1 MDHAR
6 SSDRHEVCAGIVHI
20 DRCAASVADSGM
32 VPEDLEIADR
42 SRAARRGDGGSTLG
56 DWSGAEPAGMP
67 TFCRM
72 PAAYI
77 HADRF
82 LECIPDIPPPLAARL
97 LGCARLHRN
106 LSELILVHYRLEEC
120 TEADFM
126 DARSRFALLDAE
138 QLRRVGELAGGIWHA
153 QSLRSIIL
161 GRALA
166 TVLADFE
173 PQLHGLALENVDLS
187 PEPKRPLDPV
197 ALAEAIRRDG
207 MHCLSAF
214 LAGLSAPLRRRVLL
228 KFPNG
233 SPVGAPVSE
242 LHAALGPV
250 IIDRIAARVLLP

>member
-1 MDHAR
+1 MDLVR
-6 SSDRHEVCAGIVHI
+6 SSDRHDAGAGMMRIGRRGADGWVDSGIVT
-20 DRCAASVADSGM
+20 
-32 VPEDLEIADR
+32 EDLGTADQ
-42 SRAARRGDGGSTLG
+42 SRGARGDGGRAWDDLTGTSL
-56 DWSGAEPAGMP
+56 P

-77 HADRF
+77 HADHF
-82 LECIPDIPPPLAARL
+82 PVCIPDVSAPLAARL

-106 LSELILVHYRLEEC
+106 LSELILEHYHLEEC
-120 TEADFM
+120 TEADFK
-126 DARSRFALLDAE
+126 DARCHFCLLDAE

-166 TVLADFE
+166 TILADFE

-187 PEPKRPLDPV
+187 PKPKGSLDPA

-214 LAGLSAPLRRRVLL
+214 LARLSAPLRRRVLL

-233 SPVGAPVSE
+233 SPIGRTVSE
-242 LHAALGPV
+242 LHAALGPL
-250 IIDRIAARVLLP
+250 IIDRIAARVLVP